1 MMHYEISSNQL
12 NYSPL
17 VSKKPIVEAIQYMIT
32 FNLSIRQAAELF
44 NIPKSTLHRGFK
56 KQMEQ
61 QNKEISLELIAQLNK
76 CQQME

>member
-12 NYSPL
+12 NYSPF
-17 VSKKPIVEAIQYMIT
+17 VNKKPIVEAIQYMIT

-44 NIPKSTLHRGFK
+44 NISKSTLHRGFK
-56 KQMEQ
+56 KQMAQ